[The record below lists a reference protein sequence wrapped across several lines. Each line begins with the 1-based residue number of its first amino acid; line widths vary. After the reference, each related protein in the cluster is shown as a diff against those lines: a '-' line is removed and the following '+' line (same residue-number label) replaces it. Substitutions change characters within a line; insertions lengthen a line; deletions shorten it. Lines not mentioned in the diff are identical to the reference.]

1 MHILLV
7 EDDPVTAAKVE
18 FLLQREDFICDATAS
33 GRVAVN
39 QGKLYEYD
47 IIILDLMLP
56 DMSGYEVLQELRA
69 AGVRTPVLILSGL
82 GEVDDKIKGLSFGA
96 DDFLTKPFEHREL
109 IARLQAIVRRS
120 KGHSGS
126 TIRTGKLLV
135 NLDSR
140 TATIEDRQLR
150 ITPKEYAILELL
162 SLRKGATLTKE
173 FFLHQLYGGVD
184 EPDIR
189 TIDVFICKLRTKLA
203 KATGG
208 EHYIETVRGRGY
220 LLRDPAEEVAE
231 RQSA

>member
-18 FLLQREDFICDATAS
+18 FLLQREDFICDTTAS

-56 DMSGYEVLQELRA
+56 DMSGYEVLQQLRA

-109 IARLQAIVRRS
+109 IARLQAIV
-120 KGHSGS
+120 
-126 TIRTGKLLV
+126 
-135 NLDSR
+135 N
-140 TATIEDRQLR
+140 
-150 ITPKEYAILELL
+150 
-162 SLRKGATLTKE
+162 
-173 FFLHQLYGGVD
+173 
-184 EPDIR
+184 
-189 TIDVFICKLRTKLA
+189 
-203 KATGG
+203 
-208 EHYIETVRGRGY
+208 
-220 LLRDPAEEVAE
+220 AE
-231 RQSA
+231 RLRVGRLRADFAPWKS